1 MIQTLTTKV
10 GAVTALLVSRQNSNV
25 GLPFLKQ
32 QILVFVSCQIR
43 ALQGVRCIC
52 SEGQTTT
59 IEDWEGESMADQMQE
74 ATSELVTASGID
86 MTQLDRTFLRP
97 SPDVQ
102 GTTMDG
108 ETVLLDLSSG
118 RYYTLNRLGSVIWE
132 QCIGRQTICAI
143 HAALCERFEVGS
155 EQALDDLVALAN
167 ELIQEGL
174 LQQERR

>member
-1 MIQTLTTKV
+1 
-10 GAVTALLVSRQNSNV
+10 
-25 GLPFLKQ
+25 
-32 QILVFVSCQIR
+32 
-43 ALQGVRCIC
+43 
-52 SEGQTTT
+52 
-59 IEDWEGESMADQMQE
+59 MADSVSTMVPLC
-74 ATSELVTASGID
+74 ATGSAI
-86 MTQLDRTFLRP
+86 DRTELNRTVLRI

-132 QCIGRQTICAI
+132 HCTGHTTVRDICAV
-143 HAALCERFEVGS
+143 LCDRFDVAPER
-155 EQALDDLVALAN
+155 ALDDLVNLVN